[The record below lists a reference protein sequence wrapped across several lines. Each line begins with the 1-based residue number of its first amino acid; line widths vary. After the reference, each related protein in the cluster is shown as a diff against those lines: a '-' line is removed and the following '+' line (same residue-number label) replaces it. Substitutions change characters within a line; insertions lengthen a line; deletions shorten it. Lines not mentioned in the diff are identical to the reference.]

1 MEVMDSRPGDPEN
14 DLSDAEPPTSQRGH
28 WLSGL
33 VRADALALTSAAA
46 AICAFIGF
54 PAVRDAVN
62 LFMFSPQADASM
74 WIWVWLPPLIAAA
87 LAVVVGL
94 LALRRADAQ
103 DSPGWVRAV
112 AGSATVFGV
121 LTAIGLTIMWL
132 YAPDPRELFGPGL

>member
-1 MEVMDSRPGDPEN
+1 MEVMDSRPGDRED
-14 DLSDAEPPTSQRGH
+14 DLPDAEPPTSHRDH

-62 LFMFSPQADASM
+62 LFMFSPQADESM
-74 WIWVWLPPLIAAA
+74 WVWVWLPPLIAAGV
-87 LAVVVGL
+87 AVLVGL
-94 LALRRADAQ
+94 VALRRADAQ

-112 AGSATVFGV
+112 AASATVFGA
-121 LTAIGLTIMWL
+121 LIAIGLTVMWL